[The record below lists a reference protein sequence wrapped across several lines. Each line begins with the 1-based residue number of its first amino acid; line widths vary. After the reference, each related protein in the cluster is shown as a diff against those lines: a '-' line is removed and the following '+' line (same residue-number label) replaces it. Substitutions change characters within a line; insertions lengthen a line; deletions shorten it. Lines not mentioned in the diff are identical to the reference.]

1 MCVFSSSVDLYATYV
16 PAENPSEGHLRYF
29 LFLFLCFS
37 QCDHVNHIEYKSI
50 SFSDQ
55 TLLFESIKTKETS
68 SWPQGSPLSSAEYP
82 SIL

>member
-1 MCVFSSSVDLYATYV
+1 MCIVRSSVDLYATYI
-16 PAENPSEGHLRYF
+16 PAENASEGHLRYF
-29 LFLFLCFS
+29 LFLFFS
-37 QCDHVNHIEYKSI
+37 QCGHVNHIEYKPI